1 MLFLKYFAALIL
13 FHSLHKFCPKRY
25 ATSLIMLISY
35 FGLVMSYWCLTPLS
49 TIFHFIFWCSLILVS
64 KEEYTE
70 ENANFLFLFSQK
82 NMSIVSLCC
91 NLSSWM
97 SFKHRKCGYNL
108 KNRFL
113 LLVAAPILDGW
124 TELLLILVIKEHF
137 IKAWS
142 KLVIL
147 ANGRRLKCEKPD
159 SKSSPR
165 NEGMNP

>member
-1 MLFLKYFAALIL
+1 
-13 FHSLHKFCPKRY
+13 
-25 ATSLIMLISY
+25 
-35 FGLVMSYWCLTPLS
+35 
-49 TIFHFIFWCSLILVS
+49 
-64 KEEYTE
+64 
-70 ENANFLFLFSQK
+70 
-82 NMSIVSLCC
+82 
-91 NLSSWM
+91 M

-124 TELLLILVIKEHF
+124 TELLLILVIKENV